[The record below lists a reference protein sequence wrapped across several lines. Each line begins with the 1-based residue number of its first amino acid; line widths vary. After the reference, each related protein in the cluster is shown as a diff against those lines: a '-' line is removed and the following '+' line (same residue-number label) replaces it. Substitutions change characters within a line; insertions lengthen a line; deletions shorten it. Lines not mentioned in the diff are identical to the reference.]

1 MELLDKVDEYPSR
14 LSGGQQQR
22 VGIARAMAV
31 NPKVIL
37 LDEPTSSLD
46 PELVSGIQDILRN
59 LANEHRRTMIIV
71 THEIKFAREIAD
83 RIIFMDEGRIVEEGT
98 PEELFLNPKNERT
111 RRFLEKIV

>member
-1 MELLDKVDEYPSR
+1 
-14 LSGGQQQR
+14 
-22 VGIARAMAV
+22 
-31 NPKVIL
+31 
-37 LDEPTSSLD
+37 
-46 PELVSGIQDILRN
+46 
-59 LANEHRRTMIIV
+59 MIIV